1 LARLIGINFSR
12 PSTFHDIARRLPAVF
27 KRMAAIAAEQTTAV
41 QTVEQNLVAK
51 IPKLLALPGAAA
63 PVR

>member
-1 LARLIGINFSR
+1 
-12 PSTFHDIARRLPAVF
+12 
-27 KRMAAIAAEQTTAV
+27 MAAIAAEQTTAV